1 MTKQFINIVEISNL
15 HNILIEI
22 KSLFSFK
29 ISNFINT
36 NDFLKEIDNENSK
49 TTNPI
54 VICKR
59 NNYPLV
65 SSTKT
70 NINSLILLDDKP
82 IKIGLLIDKI
92 NILLIKKKYNFQSH
106 LNIKNYVLNINS
118 RVISNKDKELKLTER
133 EIDIILFLNEK
144 KNPQPVINLQNEVWK
159 YSNALETHTVETHI
173 YRLRKKIKG
182 TFNDDDFILS
192 LKEGYII

>member
-106 LNIKNYVLNINS
+106 LNIKNYVLNINLCCHS
-118 RVISNKDKELKLTER
+118 
-133 EIDIILFLNEK
+133 
-144 KNPQPVINLQNEVWK
+144 
-159 YSNALETHTVETHI
+159 
-173 YRLRKKIKG
+173 
-182 TFNDDDFILS
+182 
-192 LKEGYII
+192 